1 MATEAQK
8 RASAKYDRANT
19 KTYALK
25 LNVKTDANIMARLA
39 EVPNVQGY
47 LKQLIRR
54 DMANH
59 YHA

>member
-25 LNVKTDANIMARLA
+25 LNVKTDADIMARLA

-54 DMANH
+54 DIANH

>member
-25 LNVKTDANIMARLA
+25 LNVKTDAYIMARLA

>member
-25 LNVKTDANIMARLA
+25 LNVKTDADIMARLA